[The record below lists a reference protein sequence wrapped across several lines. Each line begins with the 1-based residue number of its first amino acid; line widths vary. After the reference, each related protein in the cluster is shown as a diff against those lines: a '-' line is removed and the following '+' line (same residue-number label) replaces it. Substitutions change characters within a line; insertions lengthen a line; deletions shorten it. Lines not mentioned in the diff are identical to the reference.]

1 MSERGTDWGLV
12 AAALMGLLLLAF
24 FCVGAAFGCAAFN
37 RYQARADANNRVKV
51 NNTKIRY
58 YQQQEGIERKKA
70 EIRVI
75 HAIGIRKAQ
84 DHIAKTLTPLYVQFE
99 MIDALKAVATSGKN
113 NSLVYIPVG
122 ANGVPLVSVT
132 GQPQVFNGQSAGK

>member
-1 MSERGTDWGLV
+1 MSPRTRSVVV
-12 AAALMGLLLLAF
+12 ASVAIIVLIAVAMLLLPAY
-24 FCVGAAFGCAAFN
+24 G
-37 RYQARADANNRVKV
+37 RYQSRADAHNRVRI
-51 NNTKIRY
+51 NNTRIQY

-84 DHIAKTLTPLYVQFE
+84 DHIATTLTPLYVQWE
-99 MIDALKAVATSGKN
+99 AIQAELAMANSRN
-113 NSLVYIPVG
+113 NSMVYIPVG

-132 GQPQVFNGQSAGK
+132 GQPQVLGGNTGK